1 MGSRP
6 AQSPLKKMRLFL
18 VIGMILLVLVTACS
32 ARPNND
38 EESMSLVEEMVH
50 SKLRLSKRDDND
62 YEDEQDD
69 EYDEDDYEEGD
80 EDDQEDEEEDEEYEE
95 NEDDYEE
102 DDVEDDEEVD

>member
-1 MGSRP
+1 
-6 AQSPLKKMRLFL
+6 MRLFL

-80 EDDQEDEEEDEEYEE
+80 E
-95 NEDDYEE
+95 
-102 DDVEDDEEVD
+102 VIKKMKKMMRKMMRKMMMWKMMRRWMMKMKMGRMKMIMR